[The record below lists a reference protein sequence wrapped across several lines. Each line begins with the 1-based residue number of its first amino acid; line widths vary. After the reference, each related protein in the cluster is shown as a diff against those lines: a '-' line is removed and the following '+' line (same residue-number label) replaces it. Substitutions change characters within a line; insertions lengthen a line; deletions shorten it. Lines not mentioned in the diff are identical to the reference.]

1 LVDSPPQNGKVLP
14 RKRACA
20 SKGLRMRQEYSH
32 KKYQKSHA
40 WGLGS
45 PQAKLHAFE
54 PIITL
59 LDVHQAPMPTAH

>member
-1 LVDSPPQNGKVLP
+1 
-14 RKRACA
+14 
-20 SKGLRMRQEYSH
+20 MRQEYSH